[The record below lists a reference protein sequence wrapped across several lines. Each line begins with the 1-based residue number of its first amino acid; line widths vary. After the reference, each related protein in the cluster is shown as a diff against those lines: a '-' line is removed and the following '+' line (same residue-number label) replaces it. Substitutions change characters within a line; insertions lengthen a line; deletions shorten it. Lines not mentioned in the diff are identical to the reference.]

1 MTITSSPSISSSLF
15 GITRDGRRVEEFILT
30 SGSGLVSKILA
41 YGGIVRVLEVPN
53 RYGESIDVVLG
64 FDTLAQYEQRHPYLG
79 TITGRYANRIA
90 KGIFEL
96 EGERYQLAVNNGPNH
111 LHGGLNG
118 FDRMIWT
125 AKQESDGE
133 VARLLLSHTSADGE
147 EGYPGE
153 LKVDVVYSVSASN
166 ELRIDYRATTSRPTV
181 VNLTNHSYF
190 NLKGHDQGDI
200 LDHRVF
206 IRAKE
211 YLPVDS
217 TSIPLGNP
225 AEVSDTPFDF
235 RTPILVGERINQVD
249 PGYDHNYCLD
259 DYGRGLRSVAEVF
272 EDSTGIKLEVLTTE
286 PGMQLY
292 TGNYLSDSLVGKG
305 DARYRKHAGL
315 CLETQHYP
323 DSPNRPDFP
332 STILRPGEEYVQTT
346 IYRFESASL

>member
-1 MTITSSPSISSSLF
+1 MTNYTSPSVSSSLF
-15 GITRDGRRVEEFILT
+15 GITRSGKRVEEYTLA
-30 SGSGLVSKILA
+30 SGGGLVAKILS
-41 YGGIVRVLEVPN
+41 YGGVVRVLEVPD
-53 RYGESIDVVLG
+53 RYGESLDVVLG
-64 FDTLAQYEQRHPYLG
+64 FDTLAQYEQRHPYFG

-96 EGERYQLAVNNGPNH
+96 EGERYHLAVNNGPNH

-118 FDRMIWT
+118 FDRIIWT

-133 VARLLLSHTSADGE
+133 VARLILSHTSVDGE

-153 LKVDVVYSVSASN
+153 LRVDVVYSVSVNN
-166 ELRIDYRATTSRPTV
+166 ELRIDYRAITSKPTV

-200 LDHRVF
+200 LNHLVS

-217 TSIPLGNP
+217 TSIPLGTP
-225 AEVSDTPFDF
+225 AEVSGSPFDF
-235 RTPILVGERINQVD
+235 RTPISIGERINQVGL
-249 PGYDHNYCLD
+249 GYDHNYCLD
-259 DYGRGLRSVAEVF
+259 EYGTGLRLVAEVL

-286 PGMQLY
+286 PGVQLY

-305 DARYRKHAGL
+305 AARYRKHSGL

-332 STILRPGEEYVQTT
+332 STILRPGEEYAQTT
-346 IYRFESASL
+346 IYRFLTVSR